1 MASNTKP
8 IGPLIGAL
16 FDSVTPKGQDK
27 LRAKRSMGEK
37 SVTEPNQQHGEL
49 ASAMEPKPLSDRAQI
64 KEHARSEKTN
74 ATKDWVAGRI
84 STKQHS
90 AVHKRANH
98 VLASKEPRAFK
109 GMNGEKSM
117 KLGHR

>member
-1 MASNTKP
+1 
-8 IGPLIGAL
+8 
-16 FDSVTPKGQDK
+16 
-27 LRAKRSMGEK
+27 
-37 SVTEPNQQHGEL
+37 
-49 ASAMEPKPLSDRAQI
+49 
-64 KEHARSEKTN
+64 
-74 ATKDWVAGRI
+74 VAGRI